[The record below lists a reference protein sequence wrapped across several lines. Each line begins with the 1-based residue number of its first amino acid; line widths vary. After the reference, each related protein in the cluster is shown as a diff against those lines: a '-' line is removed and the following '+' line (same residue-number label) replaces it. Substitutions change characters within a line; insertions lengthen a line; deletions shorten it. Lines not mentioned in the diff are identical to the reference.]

1 MILTCPECTT
11 KYRFDDERIPPQG
24 LPVRCKRCR
33 TVFRAFR
40 APSQAAA
47 APSTRQGDRVAAVA
61 PPPGPGPSEAP
72 FAAPVQT
79 PGTGPLQERESVGR
93 IGAIDPPAPP
103 SAGTAPAIAVPIT
116 VIPPSSAPNEDEVR
130 RLTRIILD
138 DIVIYGPDKADR
150 AIREGRFLEIYRAEV
165 EDGRKMM
172 RSRFPGA
179 TAAVETYER
188 CLRELLELRQK
199 ELQEA
204 AGSL

>member
-40 APSQAAA
+40 TPFQAAA
-47 APSTRQGDRVAAVA
+47 AHSTRQDVRVAAVA
-61 PPPGPGPSEAP
+61 PGPSEAP
-72 FAAPVQT
+72 SAAPAQT
-79 PGTGPLQERESVGR
+79 PGTVPLQERETVGR
-93 IGAIDPPAPP
+93 IGAIEPPAPP
-103 SAGTAPAIAVPIT
+103 SAGTVPAIAVPIT
-116 VIPPSSAPNEDEVR
+116 VIPPSSAPNEDEIR

-150 AIREGRFLEIYRAEV
+150 AIREGRFLEIYRGEV

-179 TAAVETYER
+179 AAAVETYER

-199 ELQEA
+199 DLQEA